1 MANYEVVNNLHSNA
15 QNPEN
20 DDLFIE
26 GSSLNTLL
34 HHSKILEAWA
44 QAHPYVR
51 FIEQYTMNT
60 DALPWIRR

>member
-34 HHSKILEAWA
+34 HHSKILEA
-44 QAHPYVR
+44 
-51 FIEQYTMNT
+51 
-60 DALPWIRR
+60 